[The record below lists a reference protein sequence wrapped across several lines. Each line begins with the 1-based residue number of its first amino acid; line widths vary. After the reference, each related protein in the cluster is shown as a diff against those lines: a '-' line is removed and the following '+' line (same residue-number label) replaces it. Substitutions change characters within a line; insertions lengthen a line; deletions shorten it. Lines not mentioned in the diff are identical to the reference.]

1 MENGADR
8 ADLLDGLI
16 ATHASA
22 VYRFALS
29 IVRDPA
35 LADDVVQET
44 MIKAWRSAPT
54 EADGTVP
61 RAWLFR
67 VARNT
72 AISMLRSRRDVVL
85 GPEAL
90 PDGSSGPG
98 VSRTV
103 EGRAALAD
111 LWDALNVLNEDDRA
125 LIVLRELDGM
135 SYEEM
140 AELLGLPLS
149 SVKTRL
155 FRARRVLAKS
165 MEEWR

>member
-1 MENGADR
+1 MDDARGVA
-8 ADLLDGLI
+8 LDALI
-16 ATHASA
+16 ADHAGA

-29 IVRDPA
+29 IVRDPS

-44 MIKAWRSAPT
+44 MIKAWRAGPVDD
-54 EADGTVP
+54 DGTIP

-85 GPEAL
+85 GPESL
-90 PDGSSGPG
+90 PDDSSGPG

-103 EGRAALAD
+103 EGRAAIAD
-111 LWDALNVLNEDDRA
+111 LWDALSLLNEDDRA
-125 LIVLRELDGM
+125 LVVLRELDGM

-140 AELLGLPLS
+140 ADLLGMPLTT
-149 SVKTRL
+149 VKTRL
-155 FRARRVLAKS
+155 FRARRVLARS
-165 MEEWR
+165 LEEWR